1 MPDLTINGYKH
12 HYEDVGNGTPMIFIA
27 GTRFDAARNWVEYM
41 ERNASGFRII
51 MPDIRGMAQSEHT
64 DDVEGADWVSD
75 LGALLDELGIDSIH
89 LAAETL
95 GTRIITRFAFE
106 NPSRAKSLTLNGAIA
121 YSYPGGDDERR
132 NQPQSRIDAMK
143 EYHGEDASAINEFY
157 LGLHSKP
164 EFHQYYDL
172 REIAAQVIAPTLL
185 LRGDVDDE
193 RHPIVH
199 STELHALIP
208 NSRLQIFANTEFN
221 GMTHRPEESWA
232 LIREMIRDV
241 G

>member
-1 MPDLTINGYKH
+1 MPDLKINGYKH

-41 ERNASGFRII
+41 ERNASGFRVI

-64 DDVEGADWVSD
+64 NDVEGADWVSD
-75 LGALLDELGIDSIH
+75 LGALLDELSIDSIH

-143 EYHGEDASAINEFY
+143 E
-157 LGLHSKP
+157 
-164 EFHQYYDL
+164 
-172 REIAAQVIAPTLL
+172 
-185 LRGDVDDE
+185 
-193 RHPIVH
+193 
-199 STELHALIP
+199 
-208 NSRLQIFANTEFN
+208 
-221 GMTHRPEESWA
+221 
-232 LIREMIRDV
+232 
-241 G
+241 